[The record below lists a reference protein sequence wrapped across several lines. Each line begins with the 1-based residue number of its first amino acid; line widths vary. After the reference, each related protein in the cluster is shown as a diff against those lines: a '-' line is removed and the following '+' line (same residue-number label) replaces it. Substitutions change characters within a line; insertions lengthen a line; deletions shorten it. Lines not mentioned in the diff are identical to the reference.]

1 MSHQTLRQNSEQLMA
16 VMNFAGLRLAVPL
29 AEVHSLSSVLDLDDS
44 QANASILAQVEV
56 NGRELPA
63 FGFDAELSPLHSVPD
78 DYRVCVN
85 LGAATAELGIL
96 CQSIETLEQT
106 VSEEA
111 LPACLS
117 TVSSMVKGLA
127 LHNEE
132 VLLCSHFSALVAHIA
147 AAEQVGAGA
156 LLSAGEA
163 S

>member
-29 AEVHSLSSVLDLDDS
+29 SEVHSLSSVLDLDDS
-44 QANASILAQVEV
+44 QANAAVLAQVEV

-63 FGFDAELSPLHSVPD
+63 FGFDAELSALHAVPD

-85 LGAATAELGIL
+85 LGTEAPELGIL
-96 CQSIETLEQT
+96 CQSIENLDES
-106 VSEEA
+106 VIEEM
-111 LPACLS
+111 LPPCMS

-127 LHNEE
+127 LHDDE
-132 VLLCSHFSALVAHIA
+132 VLLCSNFAALVEH
-147 AAEQVGAGA
+147 
-156 LLSAGEA
+156 LSSTDKSSAGPLLGLREA